1 MSQILDNLNLFNLAG
16 NVLALLGLSL
26 KTIYDL
32 VWNPLVFR
40 RELQKLDPLDAA
52 RRKRDRT
59 DKTTVLVFIILA
71 VSYVLFIIGDL
82 R

>member
-1 MSQILDNLNLFNLAG
+1 MSQILDNLNLAG
-16 NVLALLGLSL
+16 NVLALLGLSF

-40 RELQKLDPLDAA
+40 RELQTLDPLEAA

-59 DKTTVLVFIILA
+59 DKTTVIVFIILA
-71 VSYVLFIIGDL
+71 VSYVLFIIGAL